1 MPRQRYRG
9 ESQGPWHAW
18 VKFAQCS
25 AAQSAGGIG
34 CAGSDAM
41 HSLACSNNVIIVP
54 CSHLPLTAKRDSD
67 SGEERQRRLTINAAS
82 SLLAWHP
89 RLTQPHSLARATT
102 RKRKPASAVGHQSS
116 WPDAWRTE
124 AGYALPQFSRLRLHL
139 QCARRSG
146 RHYIYSPDVPFV
158 RSFVR
163 LHARTIQSSGS
174 TGRLQVRVHHSMMMM
189 MMMVVIT

>member
-1 MPRQRYRG
+1 MIHVVMPRQRYRG

-102 RKRKPASAVGHQSS
+102 TKKKAGQRSWASIIM
-116 WPDAWRTE
+116 
-124 AGYALPQFSRLRLHL
+124 
-139 QCARRSG
+139 ARRLADGGWLCAAAILTVAAAPTMCAS
-146 RHYIYSPDVPFV
+146 I
-158 RSFVR
+158 
-163 LHARTIQSSGS
+163 RTP
-174 TGRLQVRVHHSMMMM
+174 LYLLP
-189 MMMVVIT
+189 